1 MRCGNSARGRTA
13 SPANCLLARKRIYFH
28 CGWLLQAQARVRE
41 REREASARE
50 YTIEPRERQLH
61 RYSTVTCLLPAR
73 ARAPVRS
80 RFLHT
85 CCVGASFRSFIFFF
99 FFGGSDLDRFGVRF
113 FFLFQRRGEIRKK
126 IGPSDND
133 LRSDEKKWHMVVRA
147 GHEGVNTTWKR
158 TTADAP
164 K

>member
-1 MRCGNSARGRTA
+1 MPPAGSSARTGA
-13 SPANCLLARKRIYFH
+13 LAVPIYVL
-28 CGWLLQAQARVRE
+28 CG
-41 REREASARE
+41 
-50 YTIEPRERQLH
+50 
-61 RYSTVTCLLPAR
+61 CFLP
-73 ARAPVRS
+73 
-80 RFLHT
+80 FN
-85 CCVGASFRSFIFFF
+85 FFF
-99 FFGGSDLDRFGVRF
+99 FFWVSDLDRFGVRF